1 MRNKTNLELL
11 ELYKGEEFKELATKE
26 LEKRISKHARAKA
39 GNSHFIIGFIPK
51 TCSEDAIL
59 VKRVD
64 GIYRFDDIANTGL
77 IYYTDEQGNIR
88 YMD

>member
-51 TCSEDAIL
+51 S
-59 VKRVD
+59 
-64 GIYRFDDIANTGL
+64 
-77 IYYTDEQGNIR
+77 QW
-88 YMD
+88 